1 MPNITR
7 RTFMPLLAAAPAS
20 LRAFAQDFSG
30 WIPLFD
36 GHSLEGWKARE
47 SASSFRPVDGQ
58 IVAQGPRALLFYAG
72 PVRGAD
78 FKNFELNLEAML
90 ETGARSSIR
99 FHTAPHAPETGLEIL
114 LANHFRGP
122 NGYMENRKTGSLFG
136 LRNVYKPF
144 VKDGEWFRI
153 HLLVRQKQVQVR
165 MQCEYGV
172 MVVVDYIEP
181 DPPFIA
187 DPANPRVLSHGTFA
201 LEAYGPESAAR
212 FRNIQVRPLSD
223 EMPQLSDYKPVVDEV
238 YKDIIRLSN
247 TNIPLVDSHAH
258 LKGGLTIDQAMTNS
272 HRVGIFYG
280 VAINGGIQQTV
291 KDDAGLRGYVD
302 SMKGQPCYVALQ
314 CEGREWR
321 SCFTPQAVSLFD
333 YIFTDAMT
341 FSDDSGKRMRI
352 WMPEE
357 VGVIHDP
364 QAFMDML
371 VNRIEHILEEPVDI
385 YANPT
390 YIPDQIGAQYD
401 ELWTEPRM
409 KRVIH
414 AALKNNVAIEIN
426 NRRRIPSKRFILLAK
441 AAGCTFSFGTNNGE
455 AEQGRLEYPIQM
467 VKECGLTWEHMF
479 VPKPDGKKAVQVKS
493 WGVPL
498 SPGT

>member
-1 MPNITR
+1 MSNITR
-7 RTFMPLLAAAPAS
+7 RTFMPLLAAAPAG
-20 LRAFAQDFSG
+20 LRAFADAPD
-30 WIPLFD
+30 WMPLFD
-36 GHSLEGWKARE
+36 GRSLRGWKAQGNAR
-47 SASSFRPVDGQ
+47 SFRAIDGQ
-58 IVAQGPRALLFYAG
+58 LVAQGPRARLFYAG
-72 PVRGAD
+72 PRGRAD
-78 FKNFELNLEAML
+78 FKNFELTVEAML
-90 ETGARSSIR
+90 ETGARSSLR

-122 NGYMENRKTGSLFG
+122 DGYVENRRTGSLFG

-153 HLLVRQKQVQVR
+153 HLAVRQKQVQVR
-165 MQCEYGV
+165 LQCAYGD
-172 MVVVDYIEP
+172 MLVVDYIEP

-187 DPANPRVLSHGTFA
+187 DAQSPRVLSHGTFA
-201 LEAYGPESAAR
+201 LESYGAESAAH
-212 FRNIQVRPLSD
+212 FRNLQVRPLPD
-223 EMPQLSDYKPVVDEV
+223 DVAQLSDDKPVVDEV

-258 LKGGLTIDQAMTNS
+258 LKGGLTVEQAMTNS

-291 KDDAGLRGYVD
+291 KDDAGLRAYVD
-302 SMKGQPCYVALQ
+302 SMKGEPCYVALQ

-321 SCFTPQAVSLFD
+321 SCFTPQAVALFD

-341 FSDDSGKRMRI
+341 FSDDTGKRMRT

-371 VNRIEHILEEPVDI
+371 VNRIERILTEPVDI

-409 KRVIH
+409 QRVIN

-426 NRRRIPSKRFILLAK
+426 NRRRIPSKKFILLAK

-479 VPKPDGKKAVQVKS
+479 VPRPEGKKAVEVKS
-493 WGVPL
+493 WG
-498 SPGT
+498 

>member
-1 MPNITR
+1 MLNITR
-7 RTFMPLLAAAPAS
+7 RTFTPLLAAAPSA
-20 LRAFAQDFSG
+20 LRAFAQDSSD

-36 GHSLEGWKARE
+36 GRSLAGWDAHE
-47 SASSFRPVDGQ
+47 NAHSFRVVDGE
-58 IVAQGPRALLFYAG
+58 IVAQGSRATLFYAG
-72 PVRGAD
+72 PVGGAQ
-78 FKNFELNLEAML
+78 FKNFELTVEAML
-90 ETGARSSIR
+90 DPAARSSIR

-122 NGYMENRKTGSLFG
+122 NGYVENRKTGSLFG

-144 VKDGEWFRI
+144 VKDGEWCRI
-153 HLLVRQKQVQVR
+153 HLLVRQKQVQVHLND
-165 MQCEYGV
+165 ML
-172 MVVVDYIEP
+172 VVDYIQA

-187 DPANPRVLSHGTFA
+187 DPERPRVLSHGTFA
-201 LEAYGPESAAR
+201 LEAYGPESAAH
-212 FRNIQVRPLSD
+212 FRKIQVRPLPD
-223 EMPQLSDYKPVVDEV
+223 DIPQLSDYKPVVDEV

-258 LKGGLTIDQAMTNS
+258 LKGGLTIEQAMANS
-272 HRVGIFYG
+272 HRVGVFYG
-280 VAINGGIQQTV
+280 VAINGGIQQAV
-291 KDDAGLRGYVD
+291 KDDAGLRDYVN
-302 SMKGQPCYVALQ
+302 SMKGKPCYVALQ

-321 SCFTPQAVSLFD
+321 SCFSPQAVALFD
-333 YIFTDAMT
+333 YIFTDSMT
-341 FSDDSGKRMRI
+341 FSDDTGKRMRT

-357 VGVIHDP
+357 IGVIHDP

-371 VNRIEHILEEPVDI
+371 VNRIEHILREPVDI

-401 ELWTEPRM
+401 ELWTQPRM
-409 KRVIH
+409 QRVID
-414 AALKNNVAIEIN
+414 AAVKNNVAIEIN
-426 NRRRIPSKRFILLAK
+426 NRRRIPSKKFILLAK

-479 VPKPDGKKAVQVKS
+479 VPKPDGKRAVQVKS
-493 WGVPL
+493 WDV
-498 SPGT
+498 